1 MKKYSIETILDQK
14 KGYSHVI
21 FLLVAS
27 IVGIYNIITNEGEVN
42 LQDQLGYTFLTFAF
56 IETFIFLGKVIF
68 NHMIIDITSKKFLIN
83 ILLRFLFFY
92 VVCFIAAFILSILS
106 RYYTYYLNDQDVN
119 NVITNFIDME
129 FNSWFISVAKGLTF
143 GAVIFI
149 FIQLS
154 ESLKKGRQLKR
165 ENLIFQNETLKN
177 QINPHFLFNS
187 LNTLSSLIRPN
198 PDLAEMFIH
207 KFSGIYR
214 YILDNIKKDKVPLE
228 LELDFVSDFFELHK
242 IRDEDKI
249 IMNIDRKDAEL
260 YWIPPVS
267 LQILVENAIKH
278 NMATKEK
285 PLSILIYI
293 ENNQM
298 IVRNNLQKMA
308 HQLASTQTGL
318 KNLNERIKLISNK
331 ELIIEETMSDFIVKL
346 PLLS

>member
-1 MKKYSIETILDQK
+1 MKKFSIDTILDQK
-14 KGYSHVI
+14 KVYSHVL
-21 FLLVAS
+21 FFLVAS
-27 IVGIYNIITNEGEVN
+27 LAGLYYFFTSEGKVN
-42 LQDQLGYTFLTFAF
+42 FQNQLGYTFLTFAYV
-56 IETFIFLGKVIF
+56 ETFIFLGKVIF
-68 NHMIIDITSKKFLIN
+68 SHMVVDITNKKFLKN

-92 VVCFIAAFILSILS
+92 IVCFIAAFVITIIFK
-106 RYYTYYLNDQDVN
+106 YYNSYLNDQDLDK
-119 NVITNFIDME
+119 VITIFIDKE
-129 FNSWFISVAKGLTF
+129 FNHWLKSIAKGLTF

-149 FIQLS
+149 FIQLLLA
-154 ESLKKGRQLKR
+154 LKKGRQLKE

-187 LNTLSSLIRPN
+187 LNTLSSLIGPK
-198 PDLAEMFIH
+198 PDLAEIFIH

-214 YILDNIKKDKVPLE
+214 YILENIKKDKVPLE
-228 LELDFVSDFFELHK
+228 LELDFVNDFFELHK

-249 IMNIDRKDAEL
+249 IMNIDRKGAKL

-278 NMATKEK
+278 NMATREN
-285 PLSILIYI
+285 PLSIFVYV
-293 ENNQM
+293 ENNQL

-318 KNLNERIKLISNK
+318 KNLNERIHLISNK
-331 ELIIEETMSDFIVKL
+331 ELIIEETLSDFIVKM

>member
-1 MKKYSIETILDQK
+1 MKYLSLDSIVNQK
-14 KGYSHVI
+14 KVYSHAI
-21 FLLVAS
+21 FLLVS
-27 IVGIYNIITNEGEVN
+27 ISISIYTYISSEGNFYWKKQFV
-42 LQDQLGYTFLTFAF
+42 TFLLVFTY
-56 IETFIFLGKVIF
+56 IEVFIFLAQKIF
-68 NHMIIDITSKKFLIN
+68 SRQIIDSTDKKFLRKIST
-83 ILLRFLFFY
+83 RFLFY
-92 VVCFIAAFILSILS
+92 LVVCFLVALMITLFIRYVEYILSDEIDTEVVLDFF
-106 RYYTYYLNDQDVN
+106 RYHFSTWYPPV
-119 NVITNFIDME
+119 V
-129 FNSWFISVAKGLTF
+129 KGLTF
-143 GAVIFI
+143 GAAVFI
-149 FIQLS
+149 FIQLM
-154 ESLKKGRQLKR
+154 ESLKRGRQLKE

-198 PDLAEMFIH
+198 PDLAEIFIH

-228 LELDFVSDFFELHK
+228 LELNFVSEFFELHK

-249 IMNIDRKDAEL
+249 IMNIDREDANL

-278 NMATKEK
+278 NMATREN
-285 PLSILIYI
+285 PLSIFIYI
-293 ENNQM
+293 KNNQV

-331 ELIIEETMSDFIVKL
+331 EIIIEETMSDFTVKL